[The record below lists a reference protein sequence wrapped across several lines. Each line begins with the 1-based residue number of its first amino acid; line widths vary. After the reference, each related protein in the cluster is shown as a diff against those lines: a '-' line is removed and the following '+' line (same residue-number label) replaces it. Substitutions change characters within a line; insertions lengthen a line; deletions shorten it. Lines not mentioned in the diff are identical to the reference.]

1 MNYGAGIAL
10 CGAVLFFCSFGPYF
24 VEPVVAGIDPVTL
37 EPFVAN
43 LDLIGCPM
51 IANDF
56 AVSGTC
62 TEQMYGMCES
72 VWVPDMVS
80 YHSHLCDLYFIIV
93 MFFEQRM
100 CVIHLFC

>member
-1 MNYGAGIAL
+1 M
-10 CGAVLFFCSFGPYF
+10 
-24 VEPVVAGIDPVTL
+24 EPVIAGIDPVTL

-51 IANDF
+51 VATDF

-72 VWVPDMVS
+72 LWVPDMVQHRS
-80 YHSHLCDLYFIIV
+80 QFYNPFFHITDMVHLHCPFQL
-93 MFFEQRM
+93 R
-100 CVIHLFC
+100 

>member
-1 MNYGAGIAL
+1 
-10 CGAVLFFCSFGPYF
+10 
-24 VEPVVAGIDPVTL
+24 VEPVIAGIDPVTL

-51 IANDF
+51 TATDF

-72 VWVPDMVS
+72 LWVPDMVRRSQYCDPDLISPKLQMWCS
-80 YHSHLCDLYFIIV
+80 YIV
-93 MFFEQRM
+93 DSSRRGLLGCFQHYTRL
-100 CVIHLFC
+100 VYWPLLRHAV

>member
-1 MNYGAGIAL
+1 
-10 CGAVLFFCSFGPYF
+10 
-24 VEPVVAGIDPVTL
+24 VEPVIAGIDPVTL

-51 IANDF
+51 IATDF

-72 VWVPDMVS
+72 LWVPDMVCTTKFS
-80 YHSHLCDLYFIIV
+80 ILLPNLP
-93 MFFEQRM
+93 
-100 CVIHLFC
+100 LFYLFSALTLVSWDVRKSIRPVKIE